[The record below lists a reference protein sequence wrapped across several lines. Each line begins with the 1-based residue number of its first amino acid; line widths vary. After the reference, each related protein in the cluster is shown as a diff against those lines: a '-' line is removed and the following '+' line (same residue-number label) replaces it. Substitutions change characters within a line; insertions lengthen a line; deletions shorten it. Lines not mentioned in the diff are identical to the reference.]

1 MIGDIVITNIL
12 ASACLVLLV
21 YFFDIN
27 EKEPPWT
34 LVKIYICAILLT
46 FVYGKFKQFL
56 FVRFDWHFPVLF
68 ENYIVAGFFEE
79 ALKLLIVLI
88 FVWRLKS
95 FNEEIDGIVYFLIVA
110 AGFTVLE
117 NIGYSFNFVL
127 RPFVFGIKTGQ
138 MGFYKKALHDIVVF
152 RAVSGHIFINVV
164 SGVFLGFAKK
174 KHKWW
179 LLIPGLIVSV
189 LLHGTWNQMG
199 FTGYL
204 GYFVIAFFIVDVIL
218 FVWIVRKSFYFK
230 FLRRL
235 KCRMKALI
243 QEAKKINLKQDVI
256 LLMEGILNKL
266 ECLRRLEGDELKK
279 QAMVITETLPRHADT
294 LFLEGGDGFIERLL
308 QVNGILSLDRKRTG
322 SMFWFLLFL
331 KFLIPGFFVL
341 TVLIHLM

>member
-1 MIGDIVITNIL
+1 LIGDIIVTNIL
-12 ASACLVLLV
+12 ASACLVLLI

-34 LVKIYICAILLT
+34 LVKIYICTILLT
-46 FVYGKFKQFL
+46 FIYGKLKQFL
-56 FVRFDWHFPVLF
+56 FAHFDWHFSVLF

-95 FNEEIDGIVYFLIVA
+95 FNEEIDGIVYFLVVA

-117 NIGYSFNFVL
+117 NIGYSFDFVF
-127 RPFVFGIKTGQ
+127 RPFVFGLKTGQ
-138 MGFYKKALHDIVVF
+138 MGFYKKALQDIVVL

-164 SGVFLGFAKK
+164 SGVFLGLAKRM
-174 KHKWW
+174 HRWW
-179 LLIPGLIVSV
+179 LLIPGGIVSV

-199 FTGYL
+199 HTGYM
-204 GYFVIAFFIVDVIL
+204 GYFVIAFFIVDGIL
-218 FVWIVRKSFYFK
+218 FVWIVRKSFYYK

-235 KCRMKALI
+235 KYRMKSLI
-243 QEAKKINLKQDVI
+243 QEAKKVGLKQDVI
-256 LLMEGILNKL
+256 LLMEGISDKL
-266 ECLRRLEGDELKK
+266 GCLRRLEGDELKK

-294 LFLEGGDGFIERLL
+294 HFLEGGDGFIERLL
-308 QVNGILSLDRKRTG
+308 KINGILSLDKKRTG

-341 TVLIHLM
+341 TVLIHLV